1 MIAFSG
7 VQRTALPVRVTRLLT
22 AAVTAAGQSIV
33 LCLNPARIVV
43 SIYEIAA
50 GTTLREHKYPFVRYA
65 YVPAGTLQFTNT
77 ETAHNNVYKAG
88 DFIIE
93 AIGQWHPA
101 VNLGDRPLKLLVIDQ
116 QTGEKSNVVIR
127 STSLPV
133 DARRHEK
140 VTKFRTGE

>member
-7 VQRTALPVRVTRLLT
+7 VQRTAPPVRVTRLLT

-50 GTTLREHKYPFVRYA
+50 GATLRDHKHPFVRYA
-65 YVPAGTLQFTNT
+65 DVLTGTLRATNT
-77 ETAHNNVYKAG
+77 QNGHSDVYGAA

-93 AIGQWHPA
+93 AIGQWHQA
-101 VNLGDRPLKLLVIDQ
+101 VNLDDRPLKLLVIDQ
-116 QTGEKSNVVIR
+116 QADEKSNVVMR
-127 STSLPV
+127 
-133 DARRHEK
+133 K
-140 VTKFRTGE
+140 